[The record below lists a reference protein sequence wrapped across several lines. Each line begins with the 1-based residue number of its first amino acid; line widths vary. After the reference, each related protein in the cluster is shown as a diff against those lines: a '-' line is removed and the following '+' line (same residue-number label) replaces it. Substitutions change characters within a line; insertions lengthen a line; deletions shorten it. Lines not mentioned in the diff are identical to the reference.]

1 MSKKIEICA
10 IIPARSGS
18 KQIKDKNILKFN
30 GKPSLYYSIKASF
43 KSSLISKVLFSSDS
57 KKYLNIAK
65 KYKPDFLH
73 LRSKKNSRSNSTDLD
88 FLKEIYHYLDDKY
101 NYRPDVFALLRAN
114 NPTKSLRDINSAIN
128 AFSKNFKKY
137 SSLRSV
143 NLMSETSYKTF
154 YTKKNALFGVMTN
167 SSKVDNLNLPKE
179 KFRNTYSGNG
189 CIDLIKTNNIKNGIL
204 HGNKCYAYVTQDVC
218 VDIDYKNDVDYA
230 KFILKNKKK
239 NYIK

>member
-30 GKPSLYYSIKASF
+30 GKPSLYFSIKAALKA
-43 KSSLISKVLFSSDS
+43 KSINRVLFSSDS

-73 LRSKKNSRSNSTDLD
+73 LRSKKNSKSNSTDLD
-88 FLKEIYHYLDDKY
+88 FLIEIYHYLIKEF

-114 NPTKSLRDINSAIN
+114 NPTKSMRDINSAISV
-128 AFSKNFKKY
+128 FSKNFNRY

-143 NLMSETSYKTF
+143 NIMSETSYKTF
-154 YTKKNALFGVMTN
+154 YIKKCILHGVMTN
-167 SSKVDNLNLPKE
+167 STKVDKLNLPKE
-179 KFRNTYSGNG
+179 KFGNTFSGNG
-189 CIDLIKTNNIKNGIL
+189 CIDLIKTDNIKNKIL
-204 HGNKCYAYVTQDVC
+204 HGKKCYAYVTKDIC
-218 VDIDYKNDVDYA
+218 VDIDYKNDITYA
-230 KFILKNKKK
+230 NYILKNFK